1 MRHEDIFWD
10 LVRTLKAAHLLPYV
24 MIVGSWAEYLY
35 TFYFDDDYLP
45 NLKSHDIDVLYGNP
59 YLEVDGSE
67 CLGAEMEQAG
77 FLAPTEG
84 GCLRAFYKEGIEVEF
99 LTSQLGSGPGL
110 ARIPNTEVV
119 AEKLANMDML
129 RPMFV
134 AAKGYDIKVPTPASY
149 LCHKLYINKDRRP
162 ASKRPK
168 DIEAVRLLLAY
179 LQGKPSELEAL
190 RTYIGS
196 LSQERQ
202 QRIRKTASENMLKLP

>member
-1 MRHEDIFWD
+1 MRHEDVFWD
-10 LVRTLKAAHLLPYV
+10 LMRTLEASHLLPHV

-35 TFYFDDDYLP
+35 TFYFDESYLP

-67 CLGAEMEQAG
+67 CLTMEMEQAG

-99 LTSQLGSGPGL
+99 LTNQLGMGPGL
-110 ARIPNTEVV
+110 IKIPNTEVV

-129 RPMFV
+129 RPVFV
-134 AAKGYDIKVPTPASY
+134 SANGYEVKVPSPASY
-149 LCHKLYINKDRRP
+149 LCHKLYINQERRP

-168 DIEAVRLLLAY
+168 DIEAVRLLLTY
-179 LQGKPSELEAL
+179 LQGKPAELQAL
-190 RTYIGS
+190 RSYLDS

-202 QRIRKTASENMLKLP
+202 RRIRKTASENALMLP